1 MNSYLKLFY
10 FILRPFVWSKKKME
24 VLGLNPKYT
33 AVLATATVLV
43 ISIPLLF
50 LSFLRAL
57 RL

>member
-1 MNSYLKLFY
+1 
-10 FILRPFVWSKKKME
+10 ME

-50 LSFLRAL
+50 LSFLRAF
-57 RL
+57 RV